1 VTRADASCLHGPAR
15 PVHPGRPSAAWPP
28 SRAREQRPIPGG
40 RCYDQRVDDAR
51 PSLRDLTLEAFV
63 DRLASAEPVP
73 GGGSASA
80 AAAALGAG
88 LVSMVASLSLDRSRY
103 AEHADLLA
111 AWAERGRA
119 LASRLLEL
127 ADEDAEAY
135 AGFAAALKMPRE
147 TEAERAARTEA
158 LHGAARRSAEAPLR
172 CVEACREV
180 VEGAEALA
188 GRSNVNAASDL
199 AVAALLTEAASRGAA
214 ANVLV
219 NLPATGDE
227 ALAADLSV
235 RVDDLLRDIE
245 RLALGAREVV
255 RAGIARPPILA
266 TGR

>member
-1 VTRADASCLHGPAR
+1 MDHAGASR
-15 PVHPGRPSAAWPP
+15 F
-28 SRAREQRPIPGG
+28 
-40 RCYDQRVDDAR
+40 
-51 PSLRDLTLEAFV
+51 RDLTLDGFV
-63 DRLASAEPVP
+63 EVLGSAEPVP

-80 AAAALGAG
+80 VAAALGAG
-88 LVSMVASLSLDRSRY
+88 LVAMVASLSAGRPRY
-103 AEHADLLA
+103 AEHAALLE
-111 AWAERGRA
+111 AWTARGRE
-119 LASRLLEL
+119 LSSRLLDL
-127 ADEDAEAY
+127 ADEDAVAY
-135 AGFAAALKMPRE
+135 AGYSAALKLPKE
-147 TEAERAARTEA
+147 TADERAARTTA
-158 LHGAARRSAEAPLR
+158 LRSAARAAAEAPLR

-199 AVAALLTEAASRGAA
+199 AVAALLTEAAARGAA

-255 RAGIARPPILA
+255 RAGIARPAVPEA
-266 TGR
+266 GR